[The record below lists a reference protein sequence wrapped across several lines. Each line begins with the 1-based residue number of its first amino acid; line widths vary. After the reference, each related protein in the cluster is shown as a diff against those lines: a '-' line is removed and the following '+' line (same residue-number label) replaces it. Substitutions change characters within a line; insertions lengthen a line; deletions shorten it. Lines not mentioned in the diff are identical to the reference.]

1 MGTDC
6 ILRSDY
12 YRNIWRKDMKGII
25 LAGGSGTR
33 LYPLTKVTSKQLLP
47 IYDKPMIYYPVSVLM
62 SAGIRDILIISTPQ
76 DLPRFEALLGDGS
89 QFGIKLSYAE
99 QPSPD
104 GLAQAF
110 IIGEEFIGKDCVA
123 MVLGDNIFHGHGLK
137 KRLRAAVRN
146 ARSGKGA
153 TVFGYYVDDP
163 ERFGIVEFDKEGHA
177 VSIEE
182 KPKKPK
188 SNYCVTGLYFYD
200 NRVVEYAKKLKPSK
214 RGELEIT
221 DLNRIYLK
229 KGELNVEL
237 LGQGF
242 TWLDTGTHESL
253 VEATNFVMTVENH
266 QNRKIGCLEDIAY
279 INGWITREQVEAV
292 IKLYKNN
299 QYGRY
304 LQDVLDGKYLD
315 VIRDKK
321 RLEKLEEQE
330 K

>member
-1 MGTDC
+1 
-6 ILRSDY
+6 
-12 YRNIWRKDMKGII
+12 MKGII

-47 IYDKPMIYYPVSVLM
+47 IYDKPMIYYPMSVLM

-76 DLPRFEALLGDGS
+76 DLPRFRELLGDGE
-89 QFGIKLSYAE
+89 QFGLRLSYAE

-110 IIGEEFIGKDCVA
+110 IIGEEFIGNDCVA
-123 MVLGDNIFHGHGLK
+123 MVLGDNIFSGHGLK

-163 ERFGIVEFDKEGHA
+163 ERFGIVEFDSEGHA
-177 VSIEE
+177 ISIEE
-182 KPKKPK
+182 KPQHPK

-200 NRVVEYAKKLKPSK
+200 NRVVEYAKNLKPSP

-221 DLNRIYLK
+221 DLNRIYLEQ
-229 KGELNVEL
+229 GELNVEL

-253 VEATNFVMTVENH
+253 VEATNFIKTVESH

-279 INGWITREQVEAV
+279 LNGWITREQVEKV
-292 IKLYKNN
+292 IKIHKNN

-304 LQDVLDGKYLD
+304 LQDVLDGKYVD

-321 RLEKLEEQE
+321 RLEALE
-330 K
+330 KKG